1 MTGLT
6 RRTFIAATGVGLVAL
21 RTGTTTARTD
31 VDARVEE
38 VRGRRSGVRA
48 YLLREPSTPFVSL
61 RFVFAEAGAAQDPP
75 EKAGLANMASGLL
88 DEGAGPYDS
97 AAFRAALEDNAI
109 RLSFDADRDGLSGRL
124 QTLNENRDLAVELL
138 RLSLTRPRFEEE
150 AVERIRAQILADL
163 RRREN
168 DPDDRAGRAWFRE
181 AFGDHPYARAVR
193 GTPET
198 VAAITR
204 EDLVRLAQTRLARS
218 RLHVGVAGDITAD
231 ELAELLDAAFGDLP
245 AEPELAPVPDTRPR
259 TGGIVVE
266 ELPVPQSAVVFG
278 HEGIDRHDPD
288 FYAAY
293 VANYI
298 LGGGGFASRLTEE
311 IREKRGLVYGVYT
324 YLADYVHA
332 PLWLG
337 GLATSNENV
346 GTAIDLVRR
355 ERRRLAEGD
364 LSAKEVEDAK
374 TYLIGSFPLRFT
386 SNDSIARMLVTMS
399 VQDLGRDYLEKRN
412 GYIEAVTPEDVRRVC
427 ARLFSRDILFA
438 VAGRPAGLQPTRA
451 G

>member
-1 MTGLT
+1 MTGLS
-6 RRTFIAATGVGLVAL
+6 RRTFMAATGVGLVAP
-21 RTGTTTARTD
+21 GIVTAAAD
-31 VDARVEE
+31 AGVDPRVEE
-38 VRGRRSGVRA
+38 VIGHSGVRA
-48 YLLREPSTPFVSL
+48 YLLREPSTPFISM

-75 EKAGLANMASGLL
+75 ERAGLANMVAGLL

-97 AAFRAALEDNAI
+97 EAFRAALEDNAI
-109 RLSFDADRDGLSGRL
+109 RLSFEADRDGFSGRL

-138 RLSLTRPRFEEE
+138 RLSLTRPRFEGE
-150 AVERIRAQILADL
+150 AVERIRAQILVGL
-163 RRREN
+163 RRRES
-168 DPDDRAGRAWFRE
+168 DPDDRAERAWFRE
-181 AFGDHPYARAVR
+181 AFGDHPYARPVR

-204 EDLVRLAQTRLARS
+204 DDLVRFVETRLARS
-218 RLHVGVAGDITAD
+218 RLHVGVAGDITAE
-231 ELAELLDAAFGDLP
+231 ELADLLDAAFGGLP
-245 AEPELAPVPDTRPR
+245 AEARLAPVPDTKPR

-293 VANYI
+293 VVNYI

-324 YLADYVHA
+324 YLADYVHC

-346 GTAIDLVRR
+346 RTAIELVAR
-355 ERRRLAEGD
+355 ECRRLAAGEVDGR
-364 LSAKEVEDAK
+364 EVENAK
-374 TYLIGSFPLRFT
+374 TYLTGSFPLRFT
-386 SNDSIARMLVTMS
+386 SNDSVARMLVTMS
-399 VQDLGRDYLEKRN
+399 VQQLGRDYLEKRN
-412 GYIEAVTPEDVRRVC
+412 GYIEAVTLEDVRRAC

-438 VAGRPAGLQPTRA
+438 VAGQPAGIGPTRA

>member
-1 MTGLT
+1 M
-6 RRTFIAATGVGLVAL
+6 
-21 RTGTTTARTD
+21 
-31 VDARVEE
+31 
-38 VRGRRSGVRA
+38 
-48 YLLREPSTPFVSL
+48 
-61 RFVFAEAGAAQDPP
+61 
-75 EKAGLANMASGLL
+75 
-88 DEGAGPYDS
+88 
-97 AAFRAALEDNAI
+97 
-109 RLSFDADRDGLSGRL
+109 
-124 QTLNENRDLAVELL
+124 
-138 RLSLTRPRFEEE
+138 
-150 AVERIRAQILADL
+150 
-163 RRREN
+163 
-168 DPDDRAGRAWFRE
+168 
-181 AFGDHPYARAVR
+181 
-193 GTPET
+193 
-198 VAAITR
+198 
-204 EDLVRLAQTRLARS
+204 
-218 RLHVGVAGDITAD
+218 AGDITAD